1 MVEAA
6 PSSPFKMSEPDLLL
20 EFLIVTFDP
29 PAQLGNIDEL
39 TKRDVSRKRR
49 QPIFDR
55 LLRGVP
61 GSKASPNAFMAEILR
76 TLRRFTPRIAPTG
89 APSAFIRGLTYSP
102 REAARR

>member
-6 PSSPFKMSEPDLLL
+6 PSPPFEMSEPDLLL

-29 PAQLGNIDEL
+29 PAQLGNIDEP

-55 LLRGVP
+55 LLFAVGP
-61 GSKASPNAFMAEILR
+61 FDQQPLPPAACWEASSPDARHECAHGQIARKTSLR
-76 TLRRFTPRIAPTG
+76 CLLA
-89 APSAFIRGLTYSP
+89 
-102 REAARR
+102 